1 MEPYL
6 RTTVWDTPYVLRRRE
21 TLPTPQSSPFAS
33 SSSGVSSKGPM
44 TFPTPSFHES
54 TAIVHKSNHDG
65 LLQAGTTDLM
75 IMAAVLLAGPCS
87 TTKGNGVYDWLG
99 HAGASGHAGSALPF
113 WMPLA
118 GA

>member
-1 MEPYL
+1 
-6 RTTVWDTPYVLRRRE
+6 
-21 TLPTPQSSPFAS
+21 
-33 SSSGVSSKGPM
+33 
-44 TFPTPSFHES
+44 
-54 TAIVHKSNHDG
+54 
-65 LLQAGTTDLM
+65 M